1 MALAK
6 GYLGGFFC
14 FGEET
19 TWGTAIERTQ
29 ELKLRRG
36 GDGVEATQE
45 EMMSEEI
52 PNVYTDDSEAVIGNK
67 TVGGP
72 LTFACQYE
80 GHEVIYKHALG
91 NLASS
96 QPDVTNDENTW
107 LHTYTISNA
116 LPDAAGTEKGLTL
129 EIDRDTH
136 EYVCEGCKIASI
148 EWSIDVNGLLVCT
161 INISAEDAAFAED
174 PTGALTFPTAA
185 YIKYSDQPTGGYV
198 VIYDGATELKC
209 TNLTWTLNNN
219 LDVDRRYLG
228 TNLISEQV
236 RAGKVE
242 VTGSMTIDFDSTDE
256 YDDFIGHTTQTLV
269 IEFNGATIDT
279 NYAYTEQFLFD
290 AVRIISG
297 TPRVNDEGRV
307 TVDVNWKAYAA
318 NTSNREMEIVQYNT
332 VDDTYDT

>member
-1 MALAK
+1 MTLAK

-19 TWGTAIERTQ
+19 EWGAEIARTQ
-29 ELKLRRG
+29 KLKLRRG
-36 GDGVEATQE
+36 GDGVETTQDE
-45 EMMSEEI
+45 ILSEEI

-91 NLASS
+91 NLVSS
-96 QPDVTNDENTW
+96 KPDPTNDENTW
-107 LHTYTISNA
+107 LHTYKISDA
-116 LPDAAGTEKGLTL
+116 LPDSAGSELGLTL

-136 EYVCEGCKIASI
+136 EYVAEGCKIASI

-161 INISAEDAAFAED
+161 ITISAEDAAFATS
-174 PTGALTFPTAA
+174 PTGALSFPTAA
-185 YIKYSDQPTGGYV
+185 YVKYSDAPLGSYV
-198 VIYDGATELKC
+198 VIYDGAYELKC
-209 TNLTWTLNNN
+209 TNLTWTLNNS

-236 RAGKVE
+236 RASKVE
-242 VTGSMTIDFDSTDE
+242 VTGSMTIDFDSTEE
-256 YDDFIGHTTQTLV
+256 YDDFIAHTTQALV

-279 NYAYTEQFLFD
+279 NFVYTEQFIFD
-290 AVRIISG
+290 AIRITAG

-307 TVDVNWKAYAA
+307 TVDITWKAFAVD
-318 NTSNREMEIVQYNT
+318 TSNREMEILQYNT
-332 VDDTYDT
+332 VDDSYDT

>member
-6 GYLGGFFC
+6 GYNGGFFC

-19 TWGTAIERTQ
+19 TWGDEIARTAK
-29 ELKLRRG
+29 LKLRRG
-36 GDGVEATQE
+36 GDGVEATQDE
-45 EMMSEEI
+45 IMSEEI

-96 QPDVTNDENTW
+96 KPDPTNDANTW
-107 LHTYTISNA
+107 LHTYTISDA
-116 LPDAAGTEKGLTL
+116 LPDSSGTEKGLSL
-129 EIDRDTH
+129 EIDRDTN

-148 EWSIDVNGLLVCT
+148 EWAIDVNGILICT
-161 INISAEDAAFAED
+161 INISAEDAAFAAS
-174 PTGALTFPTAA
+174 PTGALSFPTAA
-185 YIKYSDQPTGGYV
+185 YVKYSDQPSGGYV
-198 VIYDGATELKC
+198 VTYDSAELKC
-209 TNLTWTLNNN
+209 TNLTWTLNNS

-228 TNLISEQV
+228 SNLISEQV
-236 RAGKVE
+236 RMNKVE
-242 VTGSMTIDFDSTDE
+242 VTGSMTIDFDSTEE
-256 YDDFIGHTTQTLV
+256 YDDFIAHTTQALV

-279 NYAYTEQFLFD
+279 DYAYTEQFEFD
-290 AVRIISG
+290 AVRIIGG

-307 TVDVNWKAYAA
+307 TVDVTWKAYAA
-318 NTSNREMEIVQYNT
+318 DTSNREMEIVQYNT
-332 VDDTYDT
+332 VDDSYDT